1 MDLKVSI
8 SLPTELKS
16 DSIFYDALNA
26 ARDKIMNKMMKT
38 VKEEHRYN
46 HRTRKLRNA
55 TYAKS
60 EVKSGELLNITIGVK
75 ESKAP
80 YAKHIIDGH
89 GTWQP
94 DPFLENALD
103 NTEEFIQRQLELA
116 VEKAV
121 NEFNRRR

>member
-1 MDLKVSI
+1 MDLKVNI

-16 DSIFYDALNA
+16 ESIFFDALNE
-26 ARDKIMNKMMKT
+26 ARDKIMNKMIKT

-46 HRTRKLRNA
+46 HQTRKLRNA

-60 EVKSGELLNITIGVK
+60 SVTPGELLNIEVGVK

-94 DPFLENALD
+94 DPYLKDALD
-103 NTEEFIQRQLELA
+103 NTEDFIQKQLELA
-116 VEKAV
+116 VKKAV
-121 NEFNRRR
+121 DEFNRRK